1 MSSFLQAGDTVN
13 GREGSV
19 TATIDGNVYN
29 LLEIRN
35 LEAKVEKE
43 KSDIPVLGSRAM
55 QTKTKGFKGTGS
67 CEAYYV
73 SSKMA
78 EMMVKY
84 MQTGVD
90 TYFTIVVSNEDKTT
104 SLGEQRIQL
113 NNVNIDN
120 YPIAK
125 VDVEADVLTC
135 SFDFTF
141 ETAEILQSFDRPDY
155 FD

>member
-1 MSSFLQAGDTVN
+1 MSSYLQAGDVVN

-19 TATIDGNVYN
+19 TATINGNVYN
-29 LLEIRN
+29 LLEIKS

-43 KSDIPVLGSRAM
+43 KSDIPVLGLRAV
-55 QTKTKGFKGTGS
+55 QTKAKGYKGTGS
-67 CEAYYV
+67 VEAYYV

-78 EMMVKY
+78 ELMLQY

-90 TYFTIVVSNEDKTT
+90 VYFTIVISNEDKTT

-113 NNVNIDN
+113 NNVNIDS

-141 ETAEILQSFDRPDY
+141 DSAEMLQSFDRPDY